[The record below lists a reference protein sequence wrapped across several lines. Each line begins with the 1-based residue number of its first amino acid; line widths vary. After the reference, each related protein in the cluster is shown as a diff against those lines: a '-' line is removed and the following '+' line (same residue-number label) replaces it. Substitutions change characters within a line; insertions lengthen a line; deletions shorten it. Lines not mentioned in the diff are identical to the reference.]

1 MQSVILA
8 AGESSRFWPLNQKHK
23 SLLKIM
29 GKPII
34 WHTLNGLKESG
45 IKQTIIIQGPE
56 KDIEKELKNI
66 SGIKTIFITQ
76 KEPKGMGNALW
87 QAKNLLKERFL
98 VLNASKINC
107 KEIIKNIGRNKT
119 VLFGQKTENPE
130 LFGIAKLEK
139 DRVLKIIEK
148 PEKKN
153 APSDIMILGVY
164 LLEPSFFESYAK
176 IKKGMYDFESA
187 LSEYVRKK
195 YVKIIILK
203 KESVS
208 LKYPWHLFGIEKYLM
223 DNFLKRKI
231 SKSAFISKR
240 AGINGNVFIGE
251 NTRILENAIINGPCY
266 IGDNCLIGNN
276 ALIREHVNLENNT
289 IIGANAE
296 ITRSI
301 FQENVHVH
309 SGFFGD
315 SIFGKDCRIG
325 AGFITA
331 NRRIDRKTVR
341 TIVKGE
347 KIDTGLDFL
356 GGIFG
361 NSVGAGIQC
370 GIMPGVMVG
379 DNSKIWPGTQVF
391 KNING

>member
-8 AGESSRFWPLNQKHK
+8 AGDSSRFWPLNQKHK

-34 WHTLNGLKESG
+34 WHTLNGLKKSG
-45 IKQTIIIQGPE
+45 IKETIIVQGPE
-56 KDIEKELKNI
+56 KDIEKELNNV
-66 SGIKTIFITQ
+66 SGIKTVFITQ

-87 QAKNLLKERFL
+87 QAKSLLKERFL
-98 VLNASKINC
+98 VLNASKIDC
-107 KEIIKNIGRNKT
+107 KEIIQNIGRDK
-119 VLFGQKTENPE
+119 VALFGQKTENPE

-139 DRVLKIIEK
+139 DRVMKIVEK
-148 PEKKN
+148 PDKKN
-153 APSDIMILGVY
+153 APSDIKILGVY
-164 LLEPSFFESYAK
+164 LLEPSFFESYSK

-187 LSEYVRKK
+187 LSEYVKKK
-195 YVKIIILK
+195 YVRMIILK
-203 KESVS
+203 RESSS
-208 LKYPWHLFGIEKYLM
+208 LKYPWHLFEVEKYLM
-223 DNFLKRKI
+223 DIFLKRKVLSSFV
-231 SKSAFISKR
+231 SKKAT
-240 AGINGNVFIGE
+240 INGNVFIGE
-251 NTRILENAIINGPCY
+251 NTKILENATINGPCY

-276 ALIREHVNLENNT
+276 SLIREYTNLENNS
-289 IIGANAE
+289 IVGANSE

-331 NRRIDRKTVR
+331 NRRIDRKTVK
-341 TIVKGE
+341 TIIKDK

-361 NSVGAGIQC
+361 DSVGAGIQC
-370 GIMPGVMVG
+370 GIMPGVMIG
-379 DNSKIWPGTQVF
+379 SNAKIWPGTQIF
-391 KNING
+391 KNIDG